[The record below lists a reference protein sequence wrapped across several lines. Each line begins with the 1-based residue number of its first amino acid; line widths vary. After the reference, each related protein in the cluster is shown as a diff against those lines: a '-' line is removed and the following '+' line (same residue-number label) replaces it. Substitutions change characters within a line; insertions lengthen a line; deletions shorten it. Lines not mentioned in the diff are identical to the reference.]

1 MSNTSLTEKVL
12 DVWDAGLHIT
22 CVKHKITQDQY
33 RIYLNWYNNGYH
45 KKLIGKCESIT
56 AVLEY
61 VKDVYERFANK
72 K

>member
-12 DVWDAGLHIT
+12 DVWDVGLHIT
-22 CVKHKITQDQY
+22 CIKYKIPQDQY
-33 RIYLNWYNNGYH
+33 RIYCNWYDNGYH
-45 KKLIGKCESIT
+45 KKLIGKCDNIT

-61 VKDVYERFANK
+61 VRDVYERFVNK